1 MGRAEHLMT
10 LAKPEP
16 KRMHHEELEAMAAVR
31 QMEAQ
36 AKHDLE
42 VAYNEKDTA
51 TQEASTVEASTKIR
65 ALENEKTRQIA
76 IAKQEAANAQ
86 QIAASAAAE
95 KRHADAEIASVAG
108 MVREGHAA
116 EAKGQQMMKEASQ
129 QQAKLSET
137 QKDAEK
143 AKESAE
149 ASLAKAQQ
157 MEQEA
162 EEKAQKEQQEIEEA
176 KEAKDRASSDAEA
189 MEEHLD
195 IKENRYLK
203 LGLFL
208 ATLLAW
214 VAFIALIWSRY
225 KHQEL
230 HDHHLNMIVR
240 LNGDKMECQE
250 LLHETLE
257 RMRQPS
263 IQSNQE
269 PPHTLSQPLLG
280 DCNMDPTPPAPNK
293 GG

>member
-1 MGRAEHLMT
+1 MGRAEHLMD
-10 LAKPEP
+10 LA

-36 AKHDLE
+36 AKHDLQ

-51 TQEASTVEASTKIR
+51 TQEASTVHQASTKIR

-76 IAKQEAANAQ
+76 VAKQEAANAQ

-108 MVREGHAA
+108 MVQQGRAA
-116 EAKGQQMMKEASQ
+116 EAKGEQMMKEASQ
-129 QQAKLSET
+129 QQAHLT
-137 QKDAEK
+137 AVQKEADK
-143 AKESAE
+143 AKAAAE
-149 ASLAKAQQ
+149 ASLQKAQQ
-157 MEQEA
+157 MEQEEKAKAA
-162 EEKAQKEQQEIEEA
+162 EEQQAIQEAQQ
-176 KEAKDRASSDAEA
+176 AKDRANSDADA

-203 LGLFL
+203 LGLLL
-208 ATLLAW
+208 ATILAW
-214 VAFIALIWSRY
+214 AAFIALIWSRY

-263 IQSNQE
+263 VQSNQE
-269 PPHTLSQPLLG
+269 PHTLSQPLLG
-280 DCNMDPTPPAPNK
+280 ECNMDPSPPTPNK